1 MYGGHFLVS
10 WSLTAPSSRPW
21 SSRQPLAA
29 SLDPYSGFLWI
40 KPPYHTPP
48 RLDPR
53 LPTLRPRGGA
63 GNTSRC
69 DPQWGR
75 GIERTGAQLKSPRGQ
90 HCQGLAQGLCPGLGE
105 VGVGVRGT
113 NSPGSRAG
121 LDRGGG
127 RC

>member
-53 LPTLRPRGGA
+53 LPTPIPPAPGEEQETPA
-63 GNTSRC
+63 GVTPS
-69 DPQWGR
+69 
-75 GIERTGAQLKSPRGQ
+75 
-90 HCQGLAQGLCPGLGE
+90 GE
-105 VGVGVRGT
+105 EG
-113 NSPGSRAG
+113 
-121 LDRGGG
+121 
-127 RC
+127 